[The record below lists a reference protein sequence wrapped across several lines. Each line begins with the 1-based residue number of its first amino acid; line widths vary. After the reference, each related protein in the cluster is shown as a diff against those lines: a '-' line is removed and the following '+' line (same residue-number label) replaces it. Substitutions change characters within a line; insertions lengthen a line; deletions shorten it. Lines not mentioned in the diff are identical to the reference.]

1 MDRPQVESVNAF
13 IAAEDT
19 KLTKFLET
27 ELTKRESA
35 EVTNAI
41 LAQGEQDRLLAQEKL
56 ADMIVKQA
64 SKFGQIQSQAFDAQ
78 VKRLDTER
86 DIILNNDN
94 LTSQEKDRLL
104 KENDKQS
111 RKIRIQQ
118 IKFERDMHMIEMS
131 MELTKFALQ
140 GKTLLAGIAGDAA
153 KNTADATGSIGKF
166 LSQLGP
172 IAGPVAY
179 AAMIGGVIAQ
189 IVTARRKA
197 EQQIKALSGPLA
209 GVSSGGGGS
218 STSVQAPAFNVVGA
232 TQTSQLAQTIAGSE
246 DKPLRAYVVASD
258 VSTAQELERSTIE
271 GASIG

>member
-1 MDRPQVESVNAF
+1 
-13 IAAEDT
+13 
-19 KLTKFLET
+19 
-27 ELTKRESA
+27 
-35 EVTNAI
+35 
-41 LAQGEQDRLLAQEKL
+41 
-56 ADMIVKQA
+56 
-64 SKFGQIQSQAFDAQ
+64 
-78 VKRLDTER
+78 
-86 DIILNNDN
+86 
-94 LTSQEKDRLL
+94 
-104 KENDKQS
+104 
-111 RKIRIQQ
+111 
-118 IKFERDMHMIEMS
+118 MHMIEMS
-131 MELTKFALQ
+131 MELAKFALQ

-172 IAGPVAY
+172 VAGPIAY

-209 GVSSGGGGS
+209 GVSSSGGGS
-218 STSVQAPAFNVVGA
+218 ATVSPPAFNVVGA
-232 TQTSQLAQTIAGSE
+232 TQTSQLAQTIAGAE